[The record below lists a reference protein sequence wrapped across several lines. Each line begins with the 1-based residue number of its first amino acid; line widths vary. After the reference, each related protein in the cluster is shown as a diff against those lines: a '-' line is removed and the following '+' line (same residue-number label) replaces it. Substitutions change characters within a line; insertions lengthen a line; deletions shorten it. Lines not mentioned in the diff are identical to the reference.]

1 MSDLIQRAIQAQ
13 EEIGNSSLPKWRRM
27 LNGLREFSGLE
38 LGELD
43 DDVRT
48 QLEADLV
55 GVNVILEHYPLEIDE
70 DYRAISD
77 EDLDE
82 LCQIVENAASRAITA
97 ELDRIVAGIDADSNV
112 LPVEAIREARQHRD
126 LMIPRLID
134 VIKEAADEVEA
145 GNKVGKNGH
154 FFALFLLS
162 EFRAEESLPTIL
174 EAVSLPG
181 EMPFDL
187 FGDAITSTLA
197 RILSQFAGN
206 RPEVMDGLIANREVN
221 EYVRWEGAQA
231 YVYLVRDGLLSRD
244 EAVERLQQ
252 HLHRAVE
259 QEDTEIAGPLV
270 SVLCS
275 FAPQEALEVITEAYN
290 RALVEPFLV
299 CLEDV
304 HQSIDE
310 GELGAQKYL
319 NSCLPTGIENTIE
332 ELQRWAGF
340 QEKKPKPE
348 RRPLPPPPHFEKI
361 HDGREPEFAAVSFRD
376 KRVGRNEPCPCG
388 SGKKFKK
395 CCARVK

>member
-1 MSDLIQRAIQAQ
+1 MSDLIQRAIQARA
-13 EEIGNSSLPKWRRM
+13 EINESSLPKWRRI
-27 LNGLREFSGLE
+27 LDSLQAFSGLE

-43 DDVRT
+43 DDVRA
-48 QLEADLV
+48 QLEKDLV
-55 GVNVILEHYPLEIDE
+55 AVNGILQHYALEADE

-82 LCQIVENAASRAITA
+82 LSQIVENAASRAVTV
-97 ELDRIVAGIDADSNV
+97 ELDRIVAGLDADSV

-126 LMIPRLID
+126 LMIARLID
-134 VIKEAADEVEA
+134 VIKEATDKVRA
-145 GNKVGKNGH
+145 GNKVEKNGH

-162 EFRAEESLPTIL
+162 EFRAEEALPTIL

-181 EMPFDL
+181 DKPFDL

-206 RPEVMDGLIANREVN
+206 RPEVMDGLIANRELN

-231 YVYLVRDGLLSRD
+231 YVYVVRDGLLSRD

-259 QEDTEIAGPLV
+259 QEDTEITGPLV

-275 FAPQEALEVITEAYN
+275 FAPQEALELITEAYN
-290 RALVEPFLV
+290 RELVEPFLV

-310 GELGAQKYL
+310 GELRVQKDL
-319 NSCLPTGIENTIE
+319 NSCLPTEIEDTVE
-332 ELQRWAGF
+332 ELGRWYCF
-340 QEKKPKPE
+340 QEKKPKPP

-361 HDGREPEFAAVSFRD
+361 HDRREPEFAAVSSRD

-388 SGKKFKK
+388 SGKKFKR